1 MWLCLFS
8 GWPFEDTFENA
19 RWGKVKQM
27 QPMWLCLFSGRRFE
41 ETFENTQWG
50 KVKQMQPV
58 WLCLLCPKF
67 FEETYEEAQCSV
79 ERRKGKSQHLS
90 SSADARRECAH
101 WKTYFSEKKDM
112 LGKLQHDDW
121 WGKNIAQSS
130 SLVWFVSSSFSSAAL
145 LITTLFLSSSS
156 TSLPMLSS
164 SSFPNTEL
172 MYKGTTLSSEPI
184 TPNMTNFAHW
194 MSCRKCAENEAES
207 SAKQLRNMKTE
218 KSSWETEEGQVDKL
232 EAHEWTNWR
241 RS

>member
-1 MWLCLFS
+1 MWLCLLS
-8 GWPFEDTFENA
+8 CRPFEDTFENTQW
-19 RWGKVKQM
+19 REVKQM

-172 MYKGTTLSSEPI
+172 MLKSKSTRALPFHHSQSHRI
-184 TPNMTNFAHW
+184 LDVVQN
-194 MSCRKCAENEAES
+194 SENEAES
-207 SAKQLRNMKTE
+207 SGKELRKTKTE
-218 KSSWETEEGQVDKL
+218 KSSWETEEGRVDKL

>member
-1 MWLCLFS
+1 MHSVWLCIHS
-8 GWPFEDTFENA
+8 GKWFEKTFEH
-19 RWGKVKQM
+19 
-27 QPMWLCLFSGRRFE
+27 P
-41 ETFENTQWG
+41 QWR
-50 KVKQMQPV
+50 KIKQMQPV

-101 WKTYFSEKKDM
+101 WKTYFSDKKDM

-121 WGKNIAQSS
+121 WAKNIPQSS

-172 MYKGTTLSSEPI
+172 MLKSTRALPFHHSQSHRIWPI
-184 TPNMTNFAHW
+184 LHIA
-194 MSCRKCAENEAES
+194 CRAELWKWGWEQWKRTA
-207 SAKQLRNMKTE
+207 
-218 KSSWETEEGQVDKL
+218 KSSWETEKGRVDKL